1 MKPSVYAGCLLGLA
15 VGDAMGVTVDDKVYA
30 DICRDYGP
38 AGLRGYDLVNGFAQ
52 ISTHTQVAAYGC
64 NGLLTGTA
72 KGKKDLLACVT
83 DALTEWAHSYHLP
96 GAPENKLC
104 WISKMPQLRTR
115 RVPDARTLDCFTRRV
130 FGTPEAPLNHADSP
144 GTLAAVIPVGLFFD
158 PSTMSVPQLGQW
170 GSRIVALSHGDPM
183 AFLTGAV
190 LAYTIAGIV
199 QDPDL
204 SLERQFLMAAEAVDA
219 QFTETFPQA
228 AQVQKTIEEAIEL
241 SRRPEVAKWKV
252 MEQLQCRTCSQVL
265 AGAVY
270 AILSNCGDFDAAI
283 ITAVNHSGRSA
294 AVGALTGAIL
304 GAKLGAQELPDF
316 YLECLAPAGLLR
328 ELAGDL
334 HNGQPGQLR
343 SRLFDDS
350 WDRKYT
356 HGLPVD
362 PDGWDEA

>member
-15 VGDAMGVTVDDKVYA
+15 VGDAMGATVDDKTYA

-38 AGLRGYDLVNGFAQ
+38 AGLRGYDMANGIAQ
-52 ISTHTQVAAYGC
+52 ISTHTQVAAYSC
-64 NGLLTGTA
+64 NGLLVGAA

-83 DALTEWAHSYHLP
+83 EALTEWARSFHLP

-104 WISKMPQLRTR
+104 WISKVPSLRQR
-115 RVPDARTLDCFTRRV
+115 RSMDPRTLDTFTRKN
-130 FGTPEAPLNHADSP
+130 FSTPENPLNHADSP
-144 GTLAAVIPVGLFFD
+144 GTLPAVIPVGLFFD
-158 PSTMSVPQLGQW
+158 PGSMPIPQLGEL

-190 LAYTIAGIV
+190 LAYAIAGIV
-199 QDPDL
+199 
-204 SLERQFLMAAEAVDA
+204 LEPQLTFEQQFMMAAEAVCA
-219 QFTETFPQA
+219 QFAETYPQA
-228 AQVQKTIEEAIEL
+228 AQVKQLLAEAIEL

-252 MEQLQCRTCSQVL
+252 MEQLKCRTCAQVL
-265 AGAVY
+265 AGAIY
-270 AILSNCGDFDAAI
+270 AICSNCGDFDAAI

-304 GAKLGAQELPDF
+304 GAKTPEIPDF
-316 YLECLAPAGLLR
+316 YLECLAPTDLLR
-328 ELAGDL
+328 ELAADL
-334 HNGQPGQLR
+334 YSGQPGQLTG
-343 SRLFDDS
+343 RLFDDS

-356 HGLPVD
+356 QGLPVD